1 MALVVSRFDDRA
13 LAAATVQTLVQFVA
27 PATARLRV
35 VEVSIS
41 FDGVTATA
49 VPVDVDLLRQT
60 TAGTASAGTVV
71 KWDEADPAPSP
82 TSQVAF
88 TVEPTAGDVL
98 SSWDVTPYGGLL
110 VVQYAEGRE
119 PVVAASG
126 RIGLRANAA
135 AIVNATGYMVV
146 ETF

>member
-1 MALVVSRFDDRA
+1 MALVVARFDDRA
-13 LAAATVQTLVQFVA
+13 LAAGAVQTLVQFVA
-27 PATARLRV
+27 PATSRLRV
-35 VEVSIS
+35 VELSIS
-41 FDGVTATA
+41 FDGATATA

-82 TSQVAF
+82 TAQVAF
-88 TVEPTAGDVL
+88 TAEPTAGDVL
-98 SSWDVTPYGGLL
+98 ASWDVPAYGGLL
-110 VVQYAEGRE
+110 VVQYGDGRE

-126 RIGLRANAA
+126 RVALRANAA
-135 AIVNATGYMVV
+135 AAVNATGYVVV